1 MTAVVLD
8 VIQRVSRAVGIT
20 APTTAVGS
28 TDEGALQMVELLN
41 QECRAL
47 ASRHDWSFMRSEAA
61 FTAVATTSQG
71 TLRDCCGATFYG
83 VKGIVNDT
91 MWNSTRQLPIYGP
104 TSNRRWQ
111 ARKMLNVAGPYSE
124 YRLSGELNF
133 GDSLLV
139 ITPAPTAGDSI
150 HFQYYTKWFV
160 LPSTSSQERV
170 ENIESDADTLVDVCE
185 HVGLDGWQ
193 ARQVLEQGSYAKEV
207 RAIEQYYQQRGI
219 RSVPA
224 IVINDRHLISGGQ
237 PPEVFEQALRH
248 IALREQAHA

>member
-8 VIQRVSRAVGIT
+8 VIQRVSRAVGIS
-20 APTTAVGS
+20 APTAAYGS

-41 QECRAL
+41 QECRSL
-47 ASRHDWSFMRSEAA
+47 ASRHDWSFMRAEAA

-71 TLRDCCGATFYG
+71 TLTACTGATFYG

-91 MWNSTRQLPIYGP
+91 MWNATRQLPIYGP

-111 ARKMLNVAGPYSE
+111 ANKMLNVAGPYSE

-150 HFQYYTKWFV
+150 HFQYQTKWWCQ
-160 LPSTSSQERV
+160 PNGSGS
-170 ENIESDADTLVDVCE
+170 TLVANIQSDSDVLNFDQDLLLA
-185 HVGLDGWQ
+185 GLEWRWLRKKG
-193 ARQVLEQGSYAKEV
+193 LSYAEEFASYEALVASAIRNDGSKPRLRMDGPSEQF
-207 RAIEQYYQQRGI
+207 RAGY
-219 RSVPA
+219 
-224 IVINDRHLISGGQ
+224 VIPIGDWSL
-237 PPEVFEQALRH
+237 
-248 IALREQAHA
+248 

>member
-170 ENIESDADTLVDVCE
+170 ENIESDADTLVFDQDLLLA
-185 HVGLDGWQ
+185 GLEWRWLRKKG
-193 ARQVLEQGSYAKEV
+193 LSYAEEFASYEALVASAIRNDGSKSRLQIDGPGEQF
-207 RAIEQYYQQRGI
+207 RAG
-219 RSVPA
+219 
-224 IVINDRHLISGGQ
+224 IVIPLGDWSL
-237 PPEVFEQALRH
+237 
-248 IALREQAHA
+248 